1 MRWAAIQRRKY
12 KGGEAG
18 ISMIEVL
25 FAGLVITIGS
35 VGLMALIVTAIGAN
49 NRNKLDTNS
58 TFAAQ
63 MVMEEIKSQI
73 TTGVAPA
80 IVDCAGNT
88 WNITTT
94 PGGALLN
101 GANIDFTESPAP
113 AAYSMQ
119 YVLCTASGVQS
130 RYDVRWNVQL
140 VTPSSWL
147 VTVGARP
154 AGASGDLR
162 YFALPVTLRSI
173 SGV

>member
-1 MRWAAIQRRKY
+1 MRWAAVRRRKR
-12 KGGEAG
+12 KGSEAG

-35 VGLMALIVTAIGAN
+35 VGLMALIITAIGTN

-63 MVMEEIKSQI
+63 MVLEEIKSQI
-73 TTGVAPA
+73 STGGAPA
-80 IVDCAGNT
+80 VTDCAGHT
-88 WNITTT
+88 WNVATA
-94 PGGALLN
+94 PGGALVD
-101 GANIDFTESPAP
+101 GGNIDFSQNPAP
-113 AAYSMQ
+113 TGYSMQ
-119 YVLCTASGVQS
+119 FVLCTADGVQS
-130 RYDVRWNVQL
+130 RYDVRWNVQT

-154 AGASGDLR
+154 FGASSDLK

-173 SGV
+173 AGV